1 MNFHG
6 SGFFPDTD
14 SWNRWYMQ
22 QASQHSQAGP
32 AEHQGVEEQL
42 SGLQLSESE
51 EGGSFPDGS
60 PAEPSAG
67 RRSSDV
73 GGSMRMPHQSSL
85 RGDWLGSSRHSVD
98 IPRAHLPSATTASR
112 SDLSGKP
119 FNSMRYTA
127 PSEVQPAAT
136 RTKDGSGR
144 RLLSRIKS
152 GLGKAFGINRRDK
165 KWSEGSMSDVAYSED
180 VVHTELR
187 MDFAKRAGMHPD
199 DERYI
204 DQFVE
209 AVRRYEILPDG
220 SIGRGD
226 GRVPDGTIWTNA
238 GVLRGLA
245 RWLRAESRASIASRV
260 LNDPES
266 LAADIEDYRASGG
279 DAHNLLKSALSHL
292 RRFEPGERELKAVGP
307 GARLMGRQTHDPHP
321 DDSRVIDAVCR
332 EDLSKLE
339 PDERNKAHETASRQR
354 RFSDWLRRE
363 NRESIVSRL
372 TGSDEQ
378 RQSLDDD
385 YREFTKAYGEIR
397 VNLGRLR
404 LYFGA
409 EPQRWRDGYHPYP
422 DDARI
427 IDGMVNKA
435 LSKLKKNEASRRK
448 VALNVANHQRK
459 FSDWLQRKNKGSIAS
474 RINSD
479 EMQRW
484 SLKID
489 FQQFTEIMG
498 KTNLSFKRFKEAVE
512 ADAVVDLSSGES
524 SEQEE
529 AGPAGRSRSD
539 QPVGIGSTWPLEQV
553 DASSQ
558 GRSGSSLSAT
568 QWLGDEHIQRDYEL
582 LSQELRQRNPDLAAR
597 TRFVDPL
604 IAFQVGQGTD
614 GIALTA
620 FHRIVNDRNGIDTA
634 DFLFMPVIDA
644 SATDRSRRGSHWSL
658 LLVDRRDRDRP
669 VAYHYNS
676 SVGYNAR
683 PAAMLAAR
691 VGADLRDAPMRQQEN
706 GFDCGVFVVD
716 GTRALV
722 QGLARGRS
730 PGALP
735 LDNLVVNR
743 EQLQIR
749 LSSGQGAVAA
759 DRPGPSTQFVGSA
772 SSNSTWVRDLP
783 TPFWHEGNQAGQ
795 PAADSWNMANFS
807 PRPAYPPVES
817 HLPSFEESLGA
828 SIFGASQY
836 MPYPQELGA
845 FVPPSWQH
853 GNQRAPQDLMRGM
866 HWYNVLPSAARPRIN
881 ISIHGVPYMAT
892 LGASGKQSDIHVFLQ

>member
-1 MNFHG
+1 
-6 SGFFPDTD
+6 
-14 SWNRWYMQ
+14 
-22 QASQHSQAGP
+22 
-32 AEHQGVEEQL
+32 
-42 SGLQLSESE
+42 
-51 EGGSFPDGS
+51 
-60 PAEPSAG
+60 
-67 RRSSDV
+67 
-73 GGSMRMPHQSSL
+73 MRMSPQSSL
-85 RGDWLGSSRHSVD
+85 RSDWSSSSRHSVD
-98 IPRAHLPSATTASR
+98 IPRAHLPSGAVASQ

-119 FNSMRYTA
+119 FSSMRYTA
-127 PSEVQPAAT
+127 PSEVQSPASRA
-136 RTKDGSGR
+136 KDSKGR
-144 RLLSRIKS
+144 GLFSRIRS
-152 GLGKAFGINRRDK
+152 EFGKAFGKNRRDK
-165 KWSEGSMSDVAYSED
+165 KWSEGSMSDAAYSED

-187 MDFAKRAGMHPD
+187 MDFAKREAMHPD
-199 DERYI
+199 DERCI

-209 AVRRYEILPDG
+209 AVRRYEIMPDG

-226 GRVPDGTIWTNA
+226 GKVPEGTIRTNA
-238 GVLRGLA
+238 GLLRGFA
-245 RWLRAESRASIASRV
+245 RWLRAKGRDPMASRV
-260 LNDPES
+260 FIDSGS
-266 LAADIEDYRASGG
+266 LDADIEDYRASGG
-279 DAHNLLKSALSHL
+279 DVHNRLQSALSHL
-292 RRFEPGERELKAVGP
+292 RRFVPGPRGFGPGERELKAAGP
-307 GARLMGRQTHDPHP
+307 GPRLMGRQTTYPHP
-321 DDSRVIDAVCR
+321 DDGRVIDAICR

-339 PDERNKAHETASRQR
+339 PDERIKAQHVASRQR

-363 NRESIVSRL
+363 AKESIVSRL
-372 TGSDEQ
+372 IGSDQQ

-385 YREFTKAYGEIR
+385 YREFTKAHGKVI
-397 VNLGRLR
+397 VNFDRLR

-409 EPQRWRDGYHPYP
+409 EPQRKQDPYYPYP

-427 IDGMVNKA
+427 IDGIVNKT
-435 LSKLKKNEASRRK
+435 LSKLKKNETNKRK
-448 VALNVANHQRK
+448 AAWNSANHQRK
-459 FSDWLQRKNKGSIAS
+459 FSDWLQAKNKGSIAS

-489 FQQFTEIMG
+489 YQQFTEIMG
-498 KTNLSFKRFKEAVE
+498 KTDVGFKRFKEAVE
-512 ADAVVDLSSGES
+512 ADAVVDLSSDEA

-529 AGPAGRSRSD
+529 AGQRGRSQSD

-553 DASSQ
+553 DASIQ
-558 GRSGSSLSAT
+558 GHSGLSLGPRE
-568 QWLGDEHIQRDYEL
+568 WLGDEHIQRDYEL
-582 LSQELRQRNPDLAAR
+582 LSQELRQSNPNLAAR

-614 GIALTA
+614 DVALNA
-620 FHRIVNDRNGIDTA
+620 FHRIVNDRNGNDTA
-634 DFLFMPVIDA
+634 DFLFLPVNDA
-644 SATDRSRRGSHWSL
+644 SATDRSSRGSHWSL

-683 PAAMLAAR
+683 PAAMLAGR

-722 QGLARGRS
+722 QGLARRRS
-730 PGALP
+730 PGAVP
-735 LDNLVVNR
+735 LDNLVANR

-759 DRPGPSTQFVGSA
+759 DRPGPSSQFVDPA
-772 SSNSTWVRDLP
+772 SSDSTWVRDLP
-783 TPFWHEGNQAGQ
+783 TPFWHEGDQAGQ

-817 HLPSFEESLGA
+817 HPPSFEESLGA

-866 HWYNVLPSAARPRIN
+866 HWYNVLPSAARPQTN
-881 ISIHGVPYMAT
+881 ISIHGVLYTAT
-892 LGASGKQSDIHVFLQ
+892 LGPSGKQNDIHVFMQ